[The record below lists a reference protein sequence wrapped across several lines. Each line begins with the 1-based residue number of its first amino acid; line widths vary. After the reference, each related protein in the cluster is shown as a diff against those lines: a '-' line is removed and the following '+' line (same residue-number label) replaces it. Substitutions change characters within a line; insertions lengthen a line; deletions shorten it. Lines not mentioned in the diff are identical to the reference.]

1 MLAGASNRGA
11 PISNTVW
18 LPPQRETDDCTFNG
32 QGGGGLIG
40 GVDSICMALPTA
52 CPLCGASADQQ
63 SVVVPRVYGDDTGRA
78 VFACAVCDVRY
89 LFPGLGPDE
98 EQRLYAAE
106 FESFMAKR
114 SGPDAGWD
122 GPERHIAVNEA
133 QRRRRMKHLAGLIE
147 PTSRILEIGC
157 GSGFMLYPLTA
168 EGHECVAIE
177 PSGIFSEYVSSR
189 GIRCFRAINELL
201 NRGTF
206 AGSFDLV
213 LHYYVME
220 HLADPAAFLKTQLSL
235 LKPGGRIVFEVPNAN
250 DALTVL
256 YEIPAYARFIWV
268 VSHRWYFTEKSLAVT
283 IAKAGARGEIRF
295 DQRYD
300 LSNHIIWARDGQP
313 GGMGRFTSTFGEEV
327 DELYRRALI
336 RARVGDTLIGIVQK

>member
-1 MLAGASNRGA
+1 
-11 PISNTVW
+11 
-18 LPPQRETDDCTFNG
+18 
-32 QGGGGLIG
+32 
-40 GVDSICMALPTA
+40 MALPTA

-63 SVVVPRVYGDDTGRA
+63 SVVVPRVYGDDTRRA

-89 LFPGLGPDE
+89 LFPGLAPDE

-114 SGPDAGWD
+114 SGPDAGWE

-133 QRRRRMKHLAGLIE
+133 QRQRRMKHLAGLIA
-147 PTSRILEIGC
+147 PNSRILEVGG
-157 GSGFMLYPLTA
+157 GSGFMLYPLVA

-189 GIRCFRAINELL
+189 GIRCFRTISELCDC
-201 NRGTF
+201 GSG
-206 AGSFDLV
+206 AGEFDLI

-220 HLADPAAFLKTQLSL
+220 HLADPVAFLRSQLGL
-235 LKPGGRIVFEVPNAN
+235 LKPGGRIVLEVPNAN

-268 VSHRWYFTEKSLAVT
+268 VSHRWYFTEKSLAAT
-283 IAKAGARGEIRF
+283 IAKAGGRGEVRL

-300 LSNHIIWARDGQP
+300 LSNHIVWARDGRP
-313 GGMGRFTSTFGEEV
+313 GGMGRFTHTLGEEIE
-327 DELYRRALI
+327 DSYRQALI
-336 RARVGDTLIGIVQK
+336 RARVCDTLIGMVQK

>member
-1 MLAGASNRGA
+1 M
-11 PISNTVW
+11 
-18 LPPQRETDDCTFNG
+18 
-32 QGGGGLIG
+32 
-40 GVDSICMALPTA
+40 
-52 CPLCGASADQQ
+52 
-63 SVVVPRVYGDDTGRA
+63 PRVYGDDTGRA

-89 LFPGLGPDE
+89 LFPGLTPDE

-133 QRRRRMKHLAGLIE
+133 QRRRRMRHLAGLIE
-147 PTSRILEIGC
+147 PNSRILEVGC
-157 GSGFMLYPLTA
+157 GSGFMLYPLVA

-189 GIRCFRAINELL
+189 GIRCFRTIDELL
-201 NRGTF
+201 RLWKRSP
-206 AGSFDLV
+206 ASFDLV

-220 HLADPAAFLKTQLSL
+220 HLADPVAFLRAQLGL

-256 YEIPAYARFIWV
+256 VRNSRLRALHLGRFASVVLHREI
-268 VSHRWYFTEKSLAVT
+268 
-283 IAKAGARGEIRF
+283 ARGN
-295 DQRYD
+295 DCK
-300 LSNHIIWARDGQP
+300 G
-313 GGMGRFTSTFGEEV
+313 
-327 DELYRRALI
+327 RRAG
-336 RARVGDTLIGIVQK
+336 RGAA